1 MKKRLIKIYNI
12 KLYIIVLLNC
22 LCCMIILMFY
32 KNYLALLP
40 LIIIVFIGVLLMA
53 NYFLLNNTIKNLT
66 IQDIDLIEKEM
77 KNPLLSKPFCYC
89 LTERYIIIRSLLYFN
104 IVKYEDIIL
113 AYKQKV
119 FNGVSLSESLI
130 LITKKKKRIVMP
142 LSYHYFLYSMLTSEV
157 TKEEKIIRLKNNKI
171 LFGYN
176 QKNLNKIK
184 TEYGLIL
191 RK

>member
-1 MKKRLIKIYNI
+1 MKKRLFKIFQMNKYWN
-12 KLYIIVLLNC
+12 VLFSFF
-22 LCCMIILMFY
+22 ILSVILIFFHSFF
-32 KNYLALLP
+32 ALVP
-40 LIIIVFIGVLLMA
+40 LIITLFLLVLLIA
-53 NYFLLNNTIKNLT
+53 NYFLLNNTLKNIT

-89 LTERYIIIRSLLYFN
+89 LTEHYIIIKSLLYFN

-113 AYKQKV
+113 VYKQKI

-130 LITKKKKRIVMP
+130 LITNKKKRIVMP

-184 TEYGLIL
+184 IEYGFIL

>member
-1 MKKRLIKIYNI
+1 MKKRLFKVFQIDKYGNI
-12 KLYIIVLLNC
+12 LVGFLILS
-22 LCCMIILMFY
+22 IILIFCHSFF
-32 KNYLALLP
+32 AIIP
-40 LIIIVFIGVLLMA
+40 LIISLFLLVLLIA
-53 NYFLLNNTIKNLT
+53 NYFLLNNTIKNIT
-66 IQDIDLIEKEM
+66 TQDIDLIEKEI
-77 KNPLLSKPFCYC
+77 KKPLLSKPFCYY
-89 LTERYIIIRSLLYFN
+89 LTEHYIIIKSLLYFN

-113 AYKQKV
+113 VYKQKV

-130 LITKKKKRIVMP
+130 LITNKKKRIIMP